1 MKLWR
6 SRTVTVQTQP
16 SRATR
21 DGASEWDLRREK
33 TLKETPK
40 RIKKPNEAKLQRLL
54 EIVEAMEGKPCP
66 TDAQLSAALG
76 YENSASASALV
87 GYLYKTDELRNA
99 GTKRNRQLLVVRSG
113 KKTAAHSPMDEDMT
127 VARWRMEA

>member
-6 SRTVTVQTQP
+6 SRTATVRTP
-16 SRATR
+16 PLRATR

-54 EIVEAMEGKPCP
+54 EIVEAMEGKLCP

-76 YENSASASALV
+76 YKGHGTASVLV
-87 GYLYKTDELRNA
+87 SYLYKTGELRNA

-113 KKTAAHSPMDEDMT
+113 KRTAAAGDD
-127 VARWRMEA
+127 A